1 MNEPYIQ
8 RVLTEAKFVL
18 NASPNTLFRIF
29 RASGWNGS
37 TYTMFR
43 EAIEILCDRGELM
56 KLGTAAKV
64 GFVERGLA
72 RKTIIYA
79 LPDNT
84 VVRKPVVI
92 LPKAPPKYQKD
103 IFKGELGKSP
113 TIFRRETALERM
125 ALCEGTR

>member
-18 NASPNTLFRIF
+18 NASPNTIFRIF

-56 KLGTAAKV
+56 KLGTASAI
-64 GFVERGLA
+64 GFVEKGLA
-72 RKTIIYA
+72 RKSIIYA

-84 VVRKPVVI
+84 VVRKPVVV
-92 LPKAPPKYQKD
+92 LPKAPPKYQPDVFATVLHKGPTV
-103 IFKGELGKSP
+103 FK
-113 TIFRRETALERM
+113 RETHEDVMQLRM
-125 ALCEGTR
+125 MTR